1 MSRPSTAPVWVPDPQ
16 IVLAQ
21 LASGILGYAQQTADR
36 SAFRLPYPA
45 NLQLAL
51 DRLTLLAW
59 HQETE
64 SPASVV
70 ELLSWAGTPFAE
82 WPIDLP
88 DADVD
93 PEESLLAYGRPTAIC
108 EELGSLRG
116 DVEGEMRENAL
127 IRAVMDRT
135 QAAQAPASY
144 VAFRRLLVEYPVLTA
159 LELDTRLADPELA
172 LVADQ
177 VRQAYPEAPP
187 EAAAD
192 GVVRTCGG
200 CRGLLLPLDD
210 DRTWTC
216 EDDSCSAPGTAGPIH
231 PAAEGV
237 RWLRRELRT
246 FITAPGRAELRIAQV
261 VADMGVA
268 VELWPDFDACDL
280 SVFAERPW
288 VADVKAWRNPT
299 RLGRALRAR
308 MFSVPAHADRAYVVV
323 GQEQVRA
330 QQRYIERLRRAC
342 PAVRPGQRV
351 VAVSEKQFVE
361 AVRRRVEN
369 ES

>member
-1 MSRPSTAPVWVPDPQ
+1 MSRAPTAPSWVPDPQ

-21 LASGILGYAQQTADR
+21 LASGILQYAEETADGP
-36 SAFRLPYPA
+36 AFRLPYPA
-45 NLQLAL
+45 NLQRAL
-51 DRLTLLAW
+51 DRLSLLAW
-59 HQETE
+59 HQTTTP
-64 SPASVV
+64 PASVV
-70 ELLSWAGTPFAE
+70 ELLQWAGTAFAD
-82 WPIDLP
+82 WPLELA

-93 PEESLLAYGRPTAIC
+93 PEESLLVHGRPTAIC

-135 QAAQAPASY
+135 RAAQAPASY
-144 VAFRRLLVEYPVLTA
+144 VAFRRLLVEHPVLTA
-159 LELDTRLADPELA
+159 LELDIRLADPELA

-177 VRQAYPEAPP
+177 VRQAYPTAPP
-187 EAAAD
+187 EAASD

-210 DRTWTC
+210 DRTWAC
-216 EDDSCSAPGTAGPIH
+216 EDDSCPDPGKAGPVH

-246 FITAPGRAELRIAQV
+246 FITAPGRAELRIAQA
-261 VADMGVA
+261 VADMGVP
-268 VELWPDFDACDL
+268 VILWPDFDACDL

-299 RLGRALRAR
+299 RLGRALRNR
-308 MFSVPAHADRAYVVV
+308 MFSVPADADRAFVVI

-342 PAVRPGQRV
+342 PAVRPGQPV
-351 VAVSEKQFVE
+351 LAVSEKQFLD
-361 AVRRRVEN
+361 AVRRRVEG

>member
-1 MSRPSTAPVWVPDPQ
+1 MSHPSTTPAWVPDPR

-21 LASGILGYAQQTADR
+21 LASGVLRYAEETADR
-36 SAFRLPYPA
+36 ATFRLPYPA

-59 HQETE
+59 HQQADP
-64 SPASVV
+64 PASVV
-70 ELLSWAGTPFAE
+70 ELLQWADAPFGD

-93 PEESLLAYGRPTAIC
+93 PEESLLEHGRPTAIC

-144 VAFRRLLVEYPVLTA
+144 VAFRRLLVEHPVLTA
-159 LELDTRLADPELA
+159 LELDTRLADPALA
-172 LVADQ
+172 PVADQ

-192 GVVRTCGG
+192 GIIRTCGG
-200 CRGLLLPLDD
+200 CGGLLLPLDD

-216 EDDSCSAPGTAGPIH
+216 DDDSCPAAGTAGPVH
-231 PAAEGV
+231 LAAEGV

-246 FITAPGRAELRIAQV
+246 FIAAPGRAELRIARA
-261 VADMGVA
+261 VADLGVP

-280 SVFAERPW
+280 SVFGERPW

-299 RLGRALRAR
+299 RLGRALRTR
-308 MFSVPAHADRAYVVV
+308 MFTVPAGTDRAFVVI

-351 VAVSEKQFVE
+351 VAMSEKQFLE
-361 AVRRRVEN
+361 TVRRRVEN

>member
-1 MSRPSTAPVWVPDPQ
+1 MSRPSTVRAWVPDPR

-21 LASGILGYAQQTADR
+21 LASGILRYAEETADR

-51 DRLTLLAW
+51 DRLSLLAW
-59 HQETE
+59 HQETAA
-64 SPASVV
+64 PASVV
-70 ELLSWAGTPFAE
+70 ELLQWAGTPFAD
-82 WPIDLP
+82 WPLTLP

-93 PEESLLAYGRPTAIC
+93 PEESLLAHGRPTAIC

-144 VAFRRLLVEYPVLTA
+144 VAFRRLLVEHPVLTA
-159 LELDTRLADPELA
+159 LELDVRLADPDLA

-177 VRQAYPEAPP
+177 VRQAYPDAPP

-200 CRGLLLPLDD
+200 CGGLLLPLDD

-216 EDDSCSAPGTAGPIH
+216 EDDSCPDPGRAGPKH

-246 FITAPGRAELRIAQV
+246 FIAAPGRAELRIAQAIEGMGAS
-261 VADMGVA
+261 VA
-268 VELWPDFDACDL
+268 LWPDFDACDL

-308 MFSVPAHADRAYVVV
+308 MFTVPADAERAFIVI

-351 VAVSEKQFVE
+351 LAVSEKQFLE